1 MTDMA
6 TDTATNASPPRL
18 YEIVDR
24 ALRAAIGEGRLP
36 EGLVLLEGP
45 IAEIFQTSRAP
56 VQRAL
61 ARLEA
66 EGLIHRFEGRGFL
79 VGPEAAGPA
88 PLRADIRGFGLDAP
102 EEIDEALQSRASW
115 ERIYAVAERQVA
127 SCLVF
132 GRYRIVEAEMADHFG
147 VSRTVVRDVLGR
159 LQERGLIEKNPSSH
173 WIAGPLTARA
183 IRELYEMRRLLEPP
197 ALVSAAPTLP
207 REVIAGMLERLRQAE
222 AAGPKPETMDAI
234 EEDLHVRCVLATPN
248 ARLADALRHNQLP
261 LLATHAFTRSLGIA
275 DDPPILAEHRMAL
288 ELLAQEAWPAA
299 AAVLETHLLAAER
312 RAIARLKT
320 LAVIPGPT
328 NLAPYL
334 TKTSDHA

>member
-1 MTDMA
+1 M

-18 YEIVDR
+18 YEIVER
-24 ALRAAIGEGRLP
+24 ALRSSIGTGRLP
-36 EGLVLLEGP
+36 AGLVLLEGP
-45 IAEIFQTSRAP
+45 IAGIFQTSRAP

-66 EGLIHRFEGRGFL
+66 DGLIHRFEGRGFL
-79 VGPEAAGPA
+79 VGPEAAGVA
-88 PLRADIRGFGLDAP
+88 PLRADIRGFGLEAAG
-102 EEIDEALQSRASW
+102 EIDEAQQSRASW
-115 ERIYAVAERQVA
+115 ERIYATAERQIA

-159 LQERGLIEKNPSSH
+159 LQERGLIEKNASSH

-183 IRELYEMRRLLEPP
+183 IRDLYEMRRLLEPP
-197 ALVSAAPTLP
+197 ALVGAAPSLP
-207 REVIAGMLERLRQAE
+207 RGEIEAMLERLRCAE
-222 AAGPKPETMDAI
+222 AAGLKPPPETMDAV

-261 LLATHAFTRSLGIA
+261 LLSTHAFTRSLGIA
-275 DDPPILAEHRMAL
+275 DDQPILTEHRLVL

-299 AAVLETHLLAAER
+299 AAVLETHLRAAER

-320 LAVIPGPT
+320 LAVIPEPS

-334 TKTSDHA
+334 TKTSGHEP

>member
-1 MTDMA
+1 M

-18 YEIVDR
+18 YEIVER
-24 ALRAAIGEGRLP
+24 ALRSSIRTGRLP
-36 EGLVLLEGP
+36 AGLVLLEGP
-45 IAEIFQTSRAP
+45 IAGIFQTSRAP

-66 EGLIHRFEGRGFL
+66 DGLIHRFEGRGYL
-79 VGPEAAGPA
+79 VGPEAAGTA
-88 PLRADIRGFGLDAP
+88 PLRADIRGFGLDAA
-102 EEIDEALQSRASW
+102 EEIDEAQQSRASW
-115 ERIYAVAERQVA
+115 ERIYATAERQIA

-159 LQERGLIEKNPSSH
+159 LQERGLIEKNASSH

-183 IRELYEMRRLLEPP
+183 IRDLYEMRRLLEPP
-197 ALVSAAPTLP
+197 ALVAAAPSLP
-207 REVIAGMLERLRQAE
+207 SGDIEAMLDRLRRAE
-222 AAGPKPETMDAI
+222 AAGATPPPETMDAV

-275 DDPPILAEHRMAL
+275 DDQPILTEHRLVL

-299 AAVLETHLLAAER
+299 AAVLETHLQAAER
-312 RAIARLKT
+312 RAVARLKT
-320 LAVIPGPT
+320 LAVIPEPA

-334 TKTSDHA
+334 TKTSEHA

>member
-1 MTDMA
+1 M

-18 YEIVDR
+18 YEIVER
-24 ALRAAIGEGRLP
+24 ALRASIGAGRLP
-36 EGLVLLEGP
+36 AGLVLLEGP

-66 EGLIHRFEGRGFL
+66 DGLIHRFEGRGFL
-79 VGPEAAGPA
+79 VGPEATGVA
-88 PLRADIRGFGLDAP
+88 PMRTDIRGFGLDAA
-102 EEIDEALQSRASW
+102 EEIDEAQQSRASW
-115 ERIYAVAERQVA
+115 ERIYATAERQIA

-132 GRYRIVEAEMADHFG
+132 GRYRIVEAGMAEHFG

-159 LQERGLIEKNPSSH
+159 LQERGLIEKNASSH

-197 ALVSAAPTLP
+197 ALVSAAPSVP
-207 REVIAGMLERLRQAE
+207 SGDIEAMLDRLRRAE
-222 AAGPKPETMDAI
+222 AARPRPPPETMDEI

-275 DDPPILAEHRMAL
+275 DDQPILTEHRLVL

-299 AAVLETHLLAAER
+299 AAVLETHLQAAER
-312 RAIARLKT
+312 RAVARLKT
-320 LAVIPGPT
+320 LAVIPVPA

-334 TKTSDHA
+334 TKTSEHG